1 MFRFLI
7 RISAFIGK
15 ELAEIL
21 RQTPLILTLV
31 LGPFLI
37 LLLFGIGYRSEARPL
52 RTIFVLNDSSDL
64 KQQVEEYAKNMGP
77 QLIYMGITPDQGSAM
92 RALQLGAVDLV
103 VVIPANSLESIQNN
117 QQAVIHVYHNEIDP
131 YQANYV
137 EYFCSVYIDAL
148 NHRFLDSTAKQG
160 QVEASSV
167 QGDVHTARV
176 GIQSLQQAMDQG
188 GITAVDNDKRQL
200 VNKMEEDLTNLDTR
214 LAEFDRMDPVI
225 MTTPF
230 IGEIKGMANISIT
243 PAEFFAPAVIILLL
257 QHLAVTFAS
266 LAIVREQRSGTM
278 ELLRVSPLGSF
289 EALVGKYLSY
299 LILGG
304 ILAAIITATVVLGL
318 KVPMQGAWRDY
329 ALVILVLLFTSLGLG
344 FLISLFA
351 KTEMQS
357 VQYAMFLLLG
367 SVFFSGFFLD
377 LRYLSEPIRSL
388 SWILP
393 ATYGI
398 RLLQDIMLRG
408 ISINLIAFVTLLGIG
423 LGLFVVAWILLR
435 RRLQREWL

>member
-7 RISAFIGK
+7 RVSAFISK

-52 RTIFVLNDSSDL
+52 RTLFVLNNDSDL
-64 KQQVEEYAKNMGP
+64 KQQVEDYAKNLGP
-77 QLIYMGITPDQGSAM
+77 QLIYMGITPDQGSAI
-92 RALQLGAVDLV
+92 RALRSGAVDLV
-103 VVIPANSLESIQNN
+103 VVVPEDALKTIQDNR
-117 QQAVIHVYHNEIDP
+117 QAVIHIYHNEIDP
-131 YQANYV
+131 YQASYV
-137 EYFCSVYIDAL
+137 EYFGSVYIDAL
-148 NHRFLDSTAKQG
+148 NHRFLHSTTEQSQA
-160 QVEASSV
+160 EASSV
-167 QGDVHTARV
+167 QGEVHTARV
-176 GIQSLQQAMDQG
+176 SIQNLQQAMDQG
-188 GITAVDNDKRQL
+188 GIQAGVSDKRQL
-200 VNKMEEDLTNLDTR
+200 VDKMEEDLTNLDTK
-214 LAEFDRMDPVI
+214 LTAFDRMDPTVMI
-225 MTTPF
+225 TPF
-230 IGEIKGMANISIT
+230 LGEIKGMANINIK

-278 ELLRVSPLGSF
+278 ELFRVSPLGSF
-289 EALVGKYLSY
+289 EALAGKYLSY
-299 LILGG
+299 LIFGG
-304 ILAAIITATVVLGL
+304 TLAALITATVILGL

-344 FLISLFA
+344 FLISLVA

-388 SWILP
+388 SWALP

-408 ISINLIAFVTLLGIG
+408 TSVNLVPFFALLGIG
-423 LGLFVVAWILLR
+423 VGMFIVAWWLLR
-435 RRLQREWL
+435 RRLQQEWS